1 MELFRR
7 TLAGMLMLVVAVS
20 VGIWVQGRFSD
31 AVRLPTH
38 TRMIGATYTTLSDPF
53 YETINDEIQMQIK
66 SNGDLLLVRDPG
78 QDQERQNQEIEDM
91 LNKGIELLIV
101 NPVDY
106 VGVTPALEKAREK
119 GVPVILIDSKVDDPE
134 LVTCT
139 ITSNNYGAGL
149 LDARHLI
156 SQTKSA
162 RIVLLSNS
170 DSFSSWDRLSG
181 FCQTLTKSGNDYR
194 ILELRDCG
202 GELNRAMRAMGRA
215 LVHFG
220 LQRRR
225 FTGGESPDL
234 RRADDGHLG
243 TVAPPHRPDGG
254 RGGVRD
260 PGGQAVPD
268 QHRGAGKS
276 NHAGG
281 YSALRHGGL
290 AMKTENLSIGL
301 RVLYYAIEWLTV
313 FLILLIFAVQ
323 IITPLYA
330 VRVGRADSFLQ
341 QLQWLPY
348 RPGVLAL
355 GVMLA
360 AVGTILSKC
369 SHEVDSGFLS
379 RSSWQLYLL
388 EGVLYSASA
397 LIFQQNCDKIAL
409 FAIVDMVDDPRALR
423 QKRFLSAMIVVYLF
437 CNMDAATSALHAV
450 TLKQYLA
457 FYSLHT
463 RSVLQLV
470 IESLS
475 ALEMILFI
483 LYMVLFISQQ
493 TSEKQE
499 ILNLNRQLQQANEQ
513 LRVYAEESAHTAQ
526 VQERNRLAREIH
538 DTLGHVLTGITA
550 GADACI
556 QMMDD
561 SPEMARHQME
571 LIADTARN
579 GMNDVRRS
587 VKALRPDSLEKE
599 TLSGALNKMC
609 TSMAQSSGAQIQ
621 LEESLAGLTLSQDEE
636 DCVYRTVQEGI
647 TNAIRHGHATRVQVR
662 CHIEDGV
669 LEVSVR
675 DNGIGCKSVTPGFG
689 LQHMQERMLML
700 GGTFWYE
707 NSDGFC
713 IRAEIPL
720 RKTPG
725 SEKRKQEETV

>member
-1 MELFRR
+1 
-7 TLAGMLMLVVAVS
+7 
-20 VGIWVQGRFSD
+20 
-31 AVRLPTH
+31 
-38 TRMIGATYTTLSDPF
+38 
-53 YETINDEIQMQIK
+53 
-66 SNGDLLLVRDPG
+66 
-78 QDQERQNQEIEDM
+78 
-91 LNKGIELLIV
+91 
-101 NPVDY
+101 
-106 VGVTPALEKAREK
+106 
-119 GVPVILIDSKVDDPE
+119 
-134 LVTCT
+134 
-139 ITSNNYGAGL
+139 
-149 LDARHLI
+149 
-156 SQTKSA
+156 
-162 RIVLLSNS
+162 
-170 DSFSSWDRLSG
+170 
-181 FCQTLTKSGNDYR
+181 
-194 ILELRDCG
+194 
-202 GELNRAMRAMGRA
+202 
-215 LVHFG
+215 
-220 LQRRR
+220 
-225 FTGGESPDL
+225 
-234 RRADDGHLG
+234 
-243 TVAPPHRPDGG
+243 
-254 RGGVRD
+254 
-260 PGGQAVPD
+260 
-268 QHRGAGKS
+268 
-276 NHAGG
+276 
-281 YSALRHGGL
+281 
-290 AMKTENLSIGL
+290 MKTENLSIGL
-301 RVLYYAIEWLTV
+301 RVLYHAIEWLTV

-397 LIFQQNCDKIAL
+397 LIFQQ
-409 FAIVDMVDDPRALR
+409 
-423 QKRFLSAMIVVYLF
+423 KRFLSAMIVVYLF

-499 ILNLNRQLQQANEQ
+499 ILNLNQQLQQANEQ
-513 LRVYAEESAHTAQ
+513 LRIYAEESAHTAQ

-599 TLSGALNKMC
+599 NLSGALNKMC
-609 TSMAQSSGAQIQ
+609 TSMAQSSGTQIQ

>member
-1 MELFRR
+1 
-7 TLAGMLMLVVAVS
+7 
-20 VGIWVQGRFSD
+20 
-31 AVRLPTH
+31 
-38 TRMIGATYTTLSDPF
+38 
-53 YETINDEIQMQIK
+53 
-66 SNGDLLLVRDPG
+66 
-78 QDQERQNQEIEDM
+78 
-91 LNKGIELLIV
+91 
-101 NPVDY
+101 
-106 VGVTPALEKAREK
+106 
-119 GVPVILIDSKVDDPE
+119 
-134 LVTCT
+134 
-139 ITSNNYGAGL
+139 
-149 LDARHLI
+149 
-156 SQTKSA
+156 
-162 RIVLLSNS
+162 
-170 DSFSSWDRLSG
+170 
-181 FCQTLTKSGNDYR
+181 
-194 ILELRDCG
+194 
-202 GELNRAMRAMGRA
+202 
-215 LVHFG
+215 
-220 LQRRR
+220 
-225 FTGGESPDL
+225 
-234 RRADDGHLG
+234 
-243 TVAPPHRPDGG
+243 
-254 RGGVRD
+254 
-260 PGGQAVPD
+260 
-268 QHRGAGKS
+268 
-276 NHAGG
+276 
-281 YSALRHGGL
+281 
-290 AMKTENLSIGL
+290 MKTENLSIGL
-301 RVLYYAIEWLTV
+301 RVLYHAIEWLTV

-330 VRVGRADSFLQ
+330 VRVGRADTFLQ

-499 ILNLNRQLQQANEQ
+499 ILNLNQQLQQANEQ
-513 LRVYAEESAHTAQ
+513 LRIYAEESAHTAQ

-550 GADACI
+550 GADA
-556 QMMDD
+556 
-561 SPEMARHQME
+561 
-571 LIADTARN
+571 RN

-599 TLSGALNKMC
+599 NLSGALNKMC

>member
-1 MELFRR
+1 
-7 TLAGMLMLVVAVS
+7 
-20 VGIWVQGRFSD
+20 
-31 AVRLPTH
+31 
-38 TRMIGATYTTLSDPF
+38 
-53 YETINDEIQMQIK
+53 
-66 SNGDLLLVRDPG
+66 
-78 QDQERQNQEIEDM
+78 
-91 LNKGIELLIV
+91 
-101 NPVDY
+101 
-106 VGVTPALEKAREK
+106 
-119 GVPVILIDSKVDDPE
+119 
-134 LVTCT
+134 
-139 ITSNNYGAGL
+139 
-149 LDARHLI
+149 
-156 SQTKSA
+156 
-162 RIVLLSNS
+162 
-170 DSFSSWDRLSG
+170 
-181 FCQTLTKSGNDYR
+181 
-194 ILELRDCG
+194 
-202 GELNRAMRAMGRA
+202 
-215 LVHFG
+215 
-220 LQRRR
+220 
-225 FTGGESPDL
+225 
-234 RRADDGHLG
+234 
-243 TVAPPHRPDGG
+243 
-254 RGGVRD
+254 
-260 PGGQAVPD
+260 
-268 QHRGAGKS
+268 
-276 NHAGG
+276 
-281 YSALRHGGL
+281 
-290 AMKTENLSIGL
+290 MKTENLSIGL
-301 RVLYYAIEWLTV
+301 RVLYHAIEWLTV

-513 LRVYAEESAHTAQ
+513 LRIYAEESAHTAQ

-675 DNGIGCKSVTPGFG
+675 DNGIGCKSVMPGFG

>member
-1 MELFRR
+1 
-7 TLAGMLMLVVAVS
+7 
-20 VGIWVQGRFSD
+20 
-31 AVRLPTH
+31 
-38 TRMIGATYTTLSDPF
+38 
-53 YETINDEIQMQIK
+53 
-66 SNGDLLLVRDPG
+66 
-78 QDQERQNQEIEDM
+78 
-91 LNKGIELLIV
+91 
-101 NPVDY
+101 
-106 VGVTPALEKAREK
+106 
-119 GVPVILIDSKVDDPE
+119 
-134 LVTCT
+134 
-139 ITSNNYGAGL
+139 
-149 LDARHLI
+149 
-156 SQTKSA
+156 
-162 RIVLLSNS
+162 
-170 DSFSSWDRLSG
+170 
-181 FCQTLTKSGNDYR
+181 
-194 ILELRDCG
+194 
-202 GELNRAMRAMGRA
+202 
-215 LVHFG
+215 
-220 LQRRR
+220 
-225 FTGGESPDL
+225 
-234 RRADDGHLG
+234 
-243 TVAPPHRPDGG
+243 
-254 RGGVRD
+254 
-260 PGGQAVPD
+260 
-268 QHRGAGKS
+268 
-276 NHAGG
+276 
-281 YSALRHGGL
+281 
-290 AMKTENLSIGL
+290 MKTDNLSIGL
-301 RVLYYAIEWLTV
+301 RVLYHAIEWLTV

-397 LIFQQNCDKIAL
+397 LI
-409 FAIVDMVDDPRALR
+409 
-423 QKRFLSAMIVVYLF
+423 
-437 CNMDAATSALHAV
+437 
-450 TLKQYLA
+450 
-457 FYSLHT
+457 
-463 RSVLQLV
+463 
-470 IESLS
+470 
-475 ALEMILFI
+475 LFI

-499 ILNLNRQLQQANEQ
+499 ILNLNQQLQQANEQ
-513 LRVYAEESAHTAQ
+513 LRIYAEESAHTAQ

-599 TLSGALNKMC
+599 NLSGALNKMC
-609 TSMAQSSGAQIQ
+609 TSMAQSSGTQIQ

>member
-1 MELFRR
+1 
-7 TLAGMLMLVVAVS
+7 
-20 VGIWVQGRFSD
+20 
-31 AVRLPTH
+31 
-38 TRMIGATYTTLSDPF
+38 
-53 YETINDEIQMQIK
+53 
-66 SNGDLLLVRDPG
+66 
-78 QDQERQNQEIEDM
+78 
-91 LNKGIELLIV
+91 
-101 NPVDY
+101 
-106 VGVTPALEKAREK
+106 
-119 GVPVILIDSKVDDPE
+119 
-134 LVTCT
+134 
-139 ITSNNYGAGL
+139 
-149 LDARHLI
+149 
-156 SQTKSA
+156 
-162 RIVLLSNS
+162 
-170 DSFSSWDRLSG
+170 
-181 FCQTLTKSGNDYR
+181 
-194 ILELRDCG
+194 
-202 GELNRAMRAMGRA
+202 
-215 LVHFG
+215 
-220 LQRRR
+220 
-225 FTGGESPDL
+225 
-234 RRADDGHLG
+234 
-243 TVAPPHRPDGG
+243 
-254 RGGVRD
+254 
-260 PGGQAVPD
+260 
-268 QHRGAGKS
+268 
-276 NHAGG
+276 
-281 YSALRHGGL
+281 
-290 AMKTENLSIGL
+290 MKTENLSSSL
-301 RVLYYAIEWLTV
+301 RVLYHAIEWLTV

-409 FAIVDMVDDPRALR
+409 FAIVDMVDDPRSLR

-499 ILNLNRQLQQANEQ
+499 ILNLNQQLQQANEQ
-513 LRVYAEESAHTAQ
+513 LRIYAEESAHTAQ
-526 VQERNRLAREIH
+526 VQERNRLA
-538 DTLGHVLTGITA
+538 
-550 GADACI
+550 
-556 QMMDD
+556 
-561 SPEMARHQME
+561 PEMARHQME

-599 TLSGALNKMC
+599 NLSGALNKMC

-725 SEKRKQEETV
+725 SEQRKQEETV

>member
-1 MELFRR
+1 M
-7 TLAGMLMLVVAVS
+7 
-20 VGIWVQGRFSD
+20 
-31 AVRLPTH
+31 
-38 TRMIGATYTTLSDPF
+38 
-53 YETINDEIQMQIK
+53 
-66 SNGDLLLVRDPG
+66 
-78 QDQERQNQEIEDM
+78 
-91 LNKGIELLIV
+91 
-101 NPVDY
+101 
-106 VGVTPALEKAREK
+106 
-119 GVPVILIDSKVDDPE
+119 
-134 LVTCT
+134 
-139 ITSNNYGAGL
+139 
-149 LDARHLI
+149 
-156 SQTKSA
+156 
-162 RIVLLSNS
+162 
-170 DSFSSWDRLSG
+170 
-181 FCQTLTKSGNDYR
+181 
-194 ILELRDCG
+194 
-202 GELNRAMRAMGRA
+202 
-215 LVHFG
+215 
-220 LQRRR
+220 
-225 FTGGESPDL
+225 
-234 RRADDGHLG
+234 
-243 TVAPPHRPDGG
+243 
-254 RGGVRD
+254 
-260 PGGQAVPD
+260 
-268 QHRGAGKS
+268 
-276 NHAGG
+276 
-281 YSALRHGGL
+281 
-290 AMKTENLSIGL
+290 
-301 RVLYYAIEWLTV
+301 
-313 FLILLIFAVQ
+313 
-323 IITPLYA
+323 
-330 VRVGRADSFLQ
+330 
-341 QLQWLPY
+341 
-348 RPGVLAL
+348 LAL

-409 FAIVDMVDDPRALR
+409 FAIVDMVDDPRSLR

-499 ILNLNRQLQQANEQ
+499 ILNLNQQLQQANEQ
-513 LRVYAEESAHTAQ
+513 LRIYAEESAHTAQ

-579 GMNDVRRS
+579 GLNDVRRS

-599 TLSGALNKMC
+599 NLSGALNKMC
-609 TSMAQSSGAQIQ
+609 TSMAQS
-621 LEESLAGLTLSQDEE
+621 
-636 DCVYRTVQEGI
+636 TVQEGI

>member
-1 MELFRR
+1 
-7 TLAGMLMLVVAVS
+7 
-20 VGIWVQGRFSD
+20 
-31 AVRLPTH
+31 
-38 TRMIGATYTTLSDPF
+38 
-53 YETINDEIQMQIK
+53 
-66 SNGDLLLVRDPG
+66 
-78 QDQERQNQEIEDM
+78 
-91 LNKGIELLIV
+91 
-101 NPVDY
+101 
-106 VGVTPALEKAREK
+106 
-119 GVPVILIDSKVDDPE
+119 
-134 LVTCT
+134 
-139 ITSNNYGAGL
+139 
-149 LDARHLI
+149 
-156 SQTKSA
+156 
-162 RIVLLSNS
+162 
-170 DSFSSWDRLSG
+170 
-181 FCQTLTKSGNDYR
+181 
-194 ILELRDCG
+194 
-202 GELNRAMRAMGRA
+202 
-215 LVHFG
+215 
-220 LQRRR
+220 
-225 FTGGESPDL
+225 
-234 RRADDGHLG
+234 
-243 TVAPPHRPDGG
+243 
-254 RGGVRD
+254 
-260 PGGQAVPD
+260 
-268 QHRGAGKS
+268 
-276 NHAGG
+276 
-281 YSALRHGGL
+281 
-290 AMKTENLSIGL
+290 MKTENLSIGL
-301 RVLYYAIEWLTV
+301 RVLYHAIEWLTV

-409 FAIVDMVDDPRALR
+409 FAIVDMVDDPRSLR

-499 ILNLNRQLQQANEQ
+499 ILNLNQQLQQANEQ
-513 LRVYAEESAHTAQ
+513 LRIYAEESAHTAQ

-599 TLSGALNKMC
+599 N
-609 TSMAQSSGAQIQ
+609 
-621 LEESLAGLTLSQDEE
+621 LSQDEE

-662 CHIEDGV
+662 CHIEDSV

>member
-1 MELFRR
+1 
-7 TLAGMLMLVVAVS
+7 
-20 VGIWVQGRFSD
+20 
-31 AVRLPTH
+31 
-38 TRMIGATYTTLSDPF
+38 
-53 YETINDEIQMQIK
+53 
-66 SNGDLLLVRDPG
+66 
-78 QDQERQNQEIEDM
+78 
-91 LNKGIELLIV
+91 
-101 NPVDY
+101 
-106 VGVTPALEKAREK
+106 
-119 GVPVILIDSKVDDPE
+119 
-134 LVTCT
+134 
-139 ITSNNYGAGL
+139 
-149 LDARHLI
+149 
-156 SQTKSA
+156 
-162 RIVLLSNS
+162 
-170 DSFSSWDRLSG
+170 
-181 FCQTLTKSGNDYR
+181 
-194 ILELRDCG
+194 
-202 GELNRAMRAMGRA
+202 
-215 LVHFG
+215 
-220 LQRRR
+220 
-225 FTGGESPDL
+225 
-234 RRADDGHLG
+234 
-243 TVAPPHRPDGG
+243 
-254 RGGVRD
+254 
-260 PGGQAVPD
+260 
-268 QHRGAGKS
+268 
-276 NHAGG
+276 
-281 YSALRHGGL
+281 
-290 AMKTENLSIGL
+290 MKTENLSIGL
-301 RVLYYAIEWLTV
+301 RVLYHAIEWLTV

-499 ILNLNRQLQQANEQ
+499 ILNLNQQLQQANEQ
-513 LRVYAEESAHTAQ
+513 LRIYAEESAHTAQ
-526 VQERNRLAREIH
+526 
-538 DTLGHVLTGITA
+538 
-550 GADACI
+550 
-556 QMMDD
+556 
-561 SPEMARHQME
+561 
-571 LIADTARN
+571 
-579 GMNDVRRS
+579 
-587 VKALRPDSLEKE
+587 
-599 TLSGALNKMC
+599 
-609 TSMAQSSGAQIQ
+609 
-621 LEESLAGLTLSQDEE
+621 
-636 DCVYRTVQEGI
+636 VQEGI

>member
-1 MELFRR
+1 
-7 TLAGMLMLVVAVS
+7 
-20 VGIWVQGRFSD
+20 
-31 AVRLPTH
+31 
-38 TRMIGATYTTLSDPF
+38 
-53 YETINDEIQMQIK
+53 
-66 SNGDLLLVRDPG
+66 
-78 QDQERQNQEIEDM
+78 
-91 LNKGIELLIV
+91 
-101 NPVDY
+101 
-106 VGVTPALEKAREK
+106 
-119 GVPVILIDSKVDDPE
+119 
-134 LVTCT
+134 
-139 ITSNNYGAGL
+139 
-149 LDARHLI
+149 
-156 SQTKSA
+156 
-162 RIVLLSNS
+162 
-170 DSFSSWDRLSG
+170 
-181 FCQTLTKSGNDYR
+181 
-194 ILELRDCG
+194 
-202 GELNRAMRAMGRA
+202 
-215 LVHFG
+215 
-220 LQRRR
+220 
-225 FTGGESPDL
+225 
-234 RRADDGHLG
+234 
-243 TVAPPHRPDGG
+243 
-254 RGGVRD
+254 
-260 PGGQAVPD
+260 
-268 QHRGAGKS
+268 
-276 NHAGG
+276 
-281 YSALRHGGL
+281 
-290 AMKTENLSIGL
+290 MKTENLSIGL
-301 RVLYYAIEWLTV
+301 RVLYHAIEWLTV

-330 VRVGRADSFLQ
+330 VKVGRADSFLQ

-409 FAIVDMVDDPRALR
+409 FAIVDMVDDPRSLR

-463 RSVLQLV
+463 P
-470 IESLS
+470 
-475 ALEMILFI
+475 
-483 LYMVLFISQQ
+483 
-493 TSEKQE
+493 SEKQE
-499 ILNLNRQLQQANEQ
+499 ILNLNQQLQQANEQ
-513 LRVYAEESAHTAQ
+513 LRIYAEESAHTAQ

-599 TLSGALNKMC
+599 NLSGALNKMC

-669 LEVSVR
+669 LEVSVK

>member
-1 MELFRR
+1 MAKEHYER
-7 TLAGMLMLVVAVS
+7 TKPHVNIGTIGHVDHGKTTLTAAITTVLAEKGLAKAEDYASIDAAPEERERGITINTAHVEYETEKRHYAHIDAPGHADYVKNMITGAAQMDGAILVVAATDGPMPQTREHILLARQ
-20 VGIWVQGRFSD
+20 VGVEYIVVF
-31 AVRLPTH
+31 
-38 TRMIGATYTTLSDPF
+38 
-53 YETINDEIQMQIK
+53 
-66 SNGDLLLVRDPG
+66 
-78 QDQERQNQEIEDM
+78 
-91 LNKGIELLIV
+91 LNK
-101 NPVDY
+101 
-106 VGVTPALEKAREK
+106 
-119 GVPVILIDSKVDDPE
+119 
-134 LVTCT
+134 
-139 ITSNNYGAGL
+139 
-149 LDARHLI
+149 
-156 SQTKSA
+156 
-162 RIVLLSNS
+162 
-170 DSFSSWDRLSG
+170 
-181 FCQTLTKSGNDYR
+181 
-194 ILELRDCG
+194 
-202 GELNRAMRAMGRA
+202 
-215 LVHFG
+215 
-220 LQRRR
+220 
-225 FTGGESPDL
+225 
-234 RRADDGHLG
+234 
-243 TVAPPHRPDGG
+243 
-254 RGGVRD
+254 
-260 PGGQAVPD
+260 
-268 QHRGAGKS
+268 
-276 NHAGG
+276 
-281 YSALRHGGL
+281 
-290 AMKTENLSIGL
+290 
-301 RVLYYAIEWLTV
+301 
-313 FLILLIFAVQ
+313 
-323 IITPLYA
+323 
-330 VRVGRADSFLQ
+330 
-341 QLQWLPY
+341 
-348 RPGVLAL
+348 
-355 GVMLA
+355 
-360 AVGTILSKC
+360 
-369 SHEVDSGFLS
+369 
-379 RSSWQLYLL
+379 
-388 EGVLYSASA
+388 
-397 LIFQQNCDKIAL
+397 
-409 FAIVDMVDDPRALR
+409 VDMVDDPRALR

-499 ILNLNRQLQQANEQ
+499 ILNLNQQLQQANEQ
-513 LRVYAEESAHTAQ
+513 LRIYAEESAHTAQ

-599 TLSGALNKMC
+599 NLSGALNKMC